1 MAKYEV
7 SWIKTYYSADYV
19 EIEANSQEEAEDI
32 ARENIR
38 NYEGSMHYDDTK
50 DEVFATE
57 LDADGNPKRNKEYY

>member
-32 ARENIR
+32 ARENIG
-38 NYEGSMHYDDTK
+38 NYEGSKHWDDTK
-50 DEVFATE
+50 DEVFVDRE
-57 LDADGNPKRNKEYY
+57 LGADEYL